1 MPEVR
6 QGYWKHIHTVVKSK
20 EEIHT
25 HQWTDIIRRET
36 TYIPRQRTLFQD
48 WLLPQ
53 DILDQREQVRAQLS
67 KEGYQQ
73 KVETLQKQCL
83 IKYSSTW
90 HRPIDSI
97 ELEITEDR
105 LNLITNRIVQD
116 DNRGVPLRL
125 GNLKPY
131 DTKELEGFIRPHY
144 LTWLRAGGLE
154 RYIQGE
160 RTFWIDLWD
169 IIEGEEDKQITWY
182 LPEVNSE
189 NKKEQE
195 ELEEKGKTNQ
205 KEEGLHQ
212 SHHSSD
218 LYHQGMHLGTAKLKE
233 LMQQRPTKT
242 LSARQEMPTRRVK
255 IHR

>member
-1 MPEVR
+1 
-6 QGYWKHIHTVVKSK
+6 
-20 EEIHT
+20 
-25 HQWTDIIRRET
+25 
-36 TYIPRQRTLFQD
+36 
-48 WLLPQ
+48 
-53 DILDQREQVRAQLS
+53 LS

-73 KVETLQKQCL
+73 KVETLQRQCL

-105 LNLITNRIVQD
+105 LNLITNRIVLD
-116 DNRGVPLRL
+116 DSRGVPIKLNSL
-125 GNLKPY
+125 EPY
-131 DTKELEGFIRPHY
+131 KSKELEGFIRPHY

-160 RTFWIDLWD
+160 RAFWIDLWD
-169 IIEGEEDKQITWY
+169 ITEGEEDKQITWY

-195 ELEEKGKTNQ
+195 ELEGKGKPYQ

-218 LYHQGMHLGTAKLKE
+218 SYHQGMHLGTDKLKKQ
-233 LMQQRPTKT
+233 LQQHQTNT
-242 LSARQEMPTRRVK
+242 QSARQEMPTRRVR
-255 IHR
+255 IHK

>member
-1 MPEVR
+1 
-6 QGYWKHIHTVVKSK
+6 
-20 EEIHT
+20 
-25 HQWTDIIRRET
+25 
-36 TYIPRQRTLFQD
+36 
-48 WLLPQ
+48 
-53 DILDQREQVRAQLS
+53 
-67 KEGYQQ
+67 
-73 KVETLQKQCL
+73 
-83 IKYSSTW
+83 
-90 HRPIDSI
+90 
-97 ELEITEDR
+97 
-105 LNLITNRIVQD
+105 LITNRIVLD
-116 DNRGVPLRL
+116 DSRGVPLRL
-125 GNLKPY
+125 GSLKPY

-169 IIEGEEDKQITWY
+169 IIEGEEDKQIIWY

-218 LYHQGMHLGTAKLKE
+218 LYHQGMHLGTDKPKE
-233 LMQQRPTKT
+233 LIQQRPTKT